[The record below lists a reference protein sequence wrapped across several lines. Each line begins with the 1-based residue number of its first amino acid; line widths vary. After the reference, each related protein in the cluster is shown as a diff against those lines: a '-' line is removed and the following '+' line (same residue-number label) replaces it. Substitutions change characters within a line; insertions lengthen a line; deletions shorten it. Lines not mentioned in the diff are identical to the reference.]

1 MITLSGTAVF
11 PHDEGVP
18 TLEDIGVG
26 LGRQSRFAG
35 QTRLYQTVLAHVLT
49 VSEIMP
55 EPYAV
60 YGLLHD
66 APEAIMSDVPTPW
79 KHPAIVEL
87 EDGLYE
93 RIVRH
98 YEMPWPIPAHVQA
111 AVKEADRKALIAEAY
126 ALEHPRPEVMHG
138 GGDPPEWLDEVVEVV
153 HRYRDQ
159 ANALFIDPEDTAR
172 ASLAFHEPEIAG
184 RVYREAFEYLIEKF
198 DPAPLAVA

>member
-1 MITLSGTAVF
+1 MITLSNTPVF
-11 PHDEGVP
+11 PDGDGVP

-35 QTRLYQTVLAHVLT
+35 QTRLYHCVLAHTLV
-49 VSEIMP
+49 VADIMP
-55 EPYAV
+55 EPYAI
-60 YGLLHD
+60 YDLLHD

-87 EDGLYE
+87 EDMLYE

-98 YEMPWPIPAHVQA
+98 YELPWPIAPHVQA
-111 AVKEADRKALIAEAY
+111 AVKEADRRALIAEAY

-138 GGDPPEWLDEVVEVV
+138 GGDAPEWLDEVVEVV
-153 HRYRDQ
+153 HRYREQ
-159 ANALFIDPEDTAR
+159 ANQLFIDPADPDR
-172 ASLAFHEPEIAG
+172 ATLAFHEPEIAG
-184 RVYREAFEYLIEKF
+184 RVYREAFNHLIELF